1 MISLGRIQS
10 LKLREFLSVFFLYFC
25 CKIHS
30 KTYIF
35 AAEFLH
41 LLTYYFFLLHL
52 SKTCAL
58 FPCFLFFNGGLE
70 GNDSKI
76 LKSFKTHEIVAN
88 SSMQNVY
95 ILELQFNLIPYLCKS
110 TFKSFQTKQLLIII
124 VYTTWGYLFKLP
136 FYKEIKSIQNYIKD
150 FFIPIFCGKYSN
162 LNTFEF
168 VLTRVF

>member
-10 LKLREFLSVFFLYFC
+10 LKLRDFLSGFFL
-25 CKIHS
+25 
-30 KTYIF
+30 IF
-35 AAEFLH
+35 VARFIRRHIFFSRISAFAYV
-41 LLTYYFFLLHL
+41 LLFLLHL

-110 TFKSFQTKQLLIII
+110 TFKSFQMKQLLIII

-150 FFIPIFCGKYSN
+150 YFIPIYCGKYSN

>member
-10 LKLREFLSVFFLYFC
+10 LKLQDFLSVFFFYFC

-30 KTYIF
+30 KTYFFSRISAF
-35 AAEFLH
+35 AYV
-41 LLTYYFFLLHL
+41 LLFLLHL

>member
-10 LKLREFLSVFFLYFC
+10 LKLRDFLSGFFLFLLQDSFEDIYFRSR
-25 CKIHS
+25 IS
-30 KTYIF
+30 AF
-35 AAEFLH
+35 AYV
-41 LLTYYFFLLHL
+41 LLFLLHL
-52 SKTCAL
+52 SKTCAI

-110 TFKSFQTKQLLIII
+110 TFKSFQMKQLLIII

>member
-10 LKLREFLSVFFLYFC
+10 LKLRDFLSVFFLFLLQDSFEDIYFC
-25 CKIHS
+25 SRIS
-30 KTYIF
+30 AF
-35 AAEFLH
+35 AYV
-41 LLTYYFFLLHL
+41 LLFLLHL
-52 SKTCAL
+52 SKTCAI

-162 LNTFEF
+162 LNTIEF